1 MAPALITATSVWAD
15 HRIASAMRLPMAA
28 SRVRTVAARLSSSI
42 AVVPIGASSPL
53 FSSSS
58 NFATIA
64 ATSGSGAAIAVDN
77 AELRPPP
84 YATPSGLFTDIDD
97 DVDRGDIVG
106 VVARLYHGGA
116 AAILDEQI
124 VGVASEKEIDCAA
137 AKDLVTLFAGDVSN
151 RDDEVGSFAAQRLSL
166 VVQGGNS
173 WEECQV
179 PRIGCADTVV

>member
-1 MAPALITATSVWAD
+1 MLPALITATSVCAD

-28 SRVRTVAARLSSSI
+28 SRVRTVAARLSSST
-42 AVVPIGASSPL
+42 AVVPIGASSCL

-58 NFATIA
+58 NFATTA
-64 ATSGSGAAIAVDN
+64 ATSGSGVTIAVSMTRN
-77 AELRPPP
+77 CGHHLRRRPPL
-84 YATPSGLFTDIDD
+84 SSNIDD

-137 AKDLVTLFAGDVSN
+137 AKDLVTLFASDVGHGDN
-151 RDDEVGSFAAQRLSL
+151 EIGAFATQRRGLL
-166 VVQGGNS
+166 IQGGNS
-173 WEECQV
+173 
-179 PRIGCADTVV
+179 